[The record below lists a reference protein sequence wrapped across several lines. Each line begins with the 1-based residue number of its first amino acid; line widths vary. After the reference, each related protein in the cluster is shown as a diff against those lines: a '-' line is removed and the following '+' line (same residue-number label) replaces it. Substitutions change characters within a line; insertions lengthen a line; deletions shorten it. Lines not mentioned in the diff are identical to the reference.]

1 MARIMLLQNISK
13 NKFYGMHLFESSTT
27 KNNKDLDKS
36 IPDSVLIGLTHHNIW
51 LFNKKKEQK

>member
-36 IPDSVLIGLTHHNIW
+36 IP
-51 LFNKKKEQK
+51 E